1 MNKRFSKIYWS
12 DEMLGKF
19 ELKLRCAEEINY
31 QMASLFHGVLM
42 ELIPSEYADY
52 LHLSQ
57 LHPYSQHLEYRD
69 ETWYWII
76 CGLNKEAVQTIIVDS
91 VWNVNRITLKKKNIK
106 IDIIQRKYI
115 EISYQELMDH
125 FYETENSPYI
135 NVHFIAPTAFKQK
148 GKYVFYP
155 DLRGIYQ
162 SLMSKYDSAAR
173 DEGMVDEETLEQLC
187 ENSQIVRYDLKS
199 VNFFVEKVKIP
210 AFIGKITIKLTG
222 TKTMTNF
229 ANMLFEFGEYSG
241 IGIKT
246 SLGMGCIKLNER
258 GRK

>member
-12 DEMLGKF
+12 DEMLGKL

-106 IDIIQRKYI
+106 IDIIQRKYT
-115 EISYQELMDH
+115 EISYQELMYH
-125 FYETENSPYI
+125 YYETENSHYI
-135 NVHFIAPTAFKQK
+135 NVHFISPTAFKQ
-148 GKYVFYP
+148 
-155 DLRGIYQ
+155 
-162 SLMSKYDSAAR
+162 
-173 DEGMVDEETLEQLC
+173 
-187 ENSQIVRYDLKS
+187 
-199 VNFFVEKVKIP
+199 
-210 AFIGKITIKLTG
+210 
-222 TKTMTNF
+222 
-229 ANMLFEFGEYSG
+229 
-241 IGIKT
+241 
-246 SLGMGCIKLNER
+246 
-258 GRK
+258 